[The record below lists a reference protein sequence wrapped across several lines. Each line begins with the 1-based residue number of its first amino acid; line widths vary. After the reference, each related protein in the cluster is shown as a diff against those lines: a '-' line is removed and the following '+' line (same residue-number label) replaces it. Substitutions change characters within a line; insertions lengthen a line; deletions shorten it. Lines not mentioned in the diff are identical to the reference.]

1 MPTKTQKKYVPGS
14 LGRYFAMFVAPAL
27 IVYLVFSIVPFLFTI
42 YYSFTD
48 YTDMNPV
55 NLHFTGLA
63 NYIKVLGSPLMRTA
77 IKNSLIYAVVLTGA
91 QVVLGLPLAVILNMK
106 LRTRNLL
113 RATFFFPAVFSSL
126 IIGYLWNFI
135 LSSSNYGLINN
146 LLAKVG
152 LPTFNFFTSQNA
164 LYSVLLTQIWQ
175 WTGWAMVIFLANL
188 QSISGDLYEAA
199 EIDGASVAVT
209 GLIGGMKA
217 FDVIYSMTSGGP
229 GDATQTVMMVM
240 MRKGISDGFYNQ
252 GAAFGV
258 CFFVVVMILSAIM
271 NTIMQKWSDSIQ

>member
-48 YTDMNPV
+48 YTDMNPI
-55 NLHFTGLA
+55 NLHFTGIE
-63 NYIKVLGSPLMRTA
+63 NYIKVLNSPLMRTA

-146 LLAKVG
+146 LLKWGCRLSTSSHRRTHFTLFCSRRSGSG
-152 LPTFNFFTSQNA
+152 LAGRWSSSLPICRASRAICTRQLRSTVPAA
-164 LYSVLLTQIWQ
+164 LPAFSV
-175 WTGWAMVIFLANL
+175 
-188 QSISGDLYEAA
+188 S
-199 EIDGASVAVT
+199 
-209 GLIGGMKA
+209 
-217 FDVIYSMTSGGP
+217 
-229 GDATQTVMMVM
+229 
-240 MRKGISDGFYNQ
+240 R
-252 GAAFGV
+252 
-258 CFFVVVMILSAIM
+258 CR
-271 NTIMQKWSDSIQ
+271 

>member
-14 LGRYFAMFVAPAL
+14 LGKYFAMFVAPAL

-48 YTDMNPV
+48 YTDMNPI
-55 NLHFTGLA
+55 NLHFTGIE
-63 NYIKVLGSPLMRTA
+63 NYIKVLNSPLMRTA

-152 LPTFNFFTSQNA
+152 LPAFNFFTSQNA

-188 QSISGDLYEAA
+188 QSISHIGK
-199 EIDGASVAVT
+199 ITVANAVPESST
-209 GLIGGMKA
+209 VFVRCNSCFGIT
-217 FDVIYSMTSGGP
+217 VSGC
-229 GDATQTVMMVM
+229 VRLVLN
-240 MRKGISDGFYNQ
+240 RRRSRLVHFCLN
-252 GAAFGV
+252 
-258 CFFVVVMILSAIM
+258 LSL
-271 NTIMQKWSDSIQ
+271 SF

>member
-55 NLHFTGLA
+55 NLHFTGLT

-135 LSSSNYGLINN
+135 LSSSN
-146 LLAKVG
+146 
-152 LPTFNFFTSQNA
+152 
-164 LYSVLLTQIWQ
+164 
-175 WTGWAMVIFLANL
+175 
-188 QSISGDLYEAA
+188 
-199 EIDGASVAVT
+199 
-209 GLIGGMKA
+209 
-217 FDVIYSMTSGGP
+217 
-229 GDATQTVMMVM
+229 
-240 MRKGISDGFYNQ
+240 
-252 GAAFGV
+252 
-258 CFFVVVMILSAIM
+258 
-271 NTIMQKWSDSIQ
+271 